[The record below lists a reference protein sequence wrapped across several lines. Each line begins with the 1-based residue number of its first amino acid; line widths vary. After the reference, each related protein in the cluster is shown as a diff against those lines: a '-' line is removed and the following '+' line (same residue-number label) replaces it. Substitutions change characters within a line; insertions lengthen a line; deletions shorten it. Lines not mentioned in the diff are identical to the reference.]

1 MSGRAVPSR
10 RNRSGVQASPGAAV
24 LAAAFGMIAVAG
36 CVIPANSAPSLEWAV
51 KAAYLFKLPPFI
63 EWPGNAFASSSSPF
77 NLCIVGS
84 DPFGDLLERGAA
96 GQKLGEHPIVIQHL
110 SDVSQGTHCQMMYVA
125 GDPQAVAADIGS
137 TGGMPVLTI
146 TDSQTDGRAK
156 GIINFVTRDN
166 HVRFEIDRAAA
177 ARDRLHIS
185 SKLLSIAVPAEQDRG
200 PP

>member
-1 MSGRAVPSR
+1 ML
-10 RNRSGVQASPGAAV
+10 AAV
-24 LAAAFGMIAVAG
+24 LGFLAIVGCAVPACAG
-36 CVIPANSAPSLEWAV
+36 PSLEWAI

-63 EWPGNAFASSSSPF
+63 EWPGNAFASPSSPF

-96 GQKLGEHPIVIQHL
+96 GQKLGGHPIVLEHL
-110 SDVSQGTHCQMMYVA
+110 TDVSQNARCQMMYVA
-125 GDPQAVAADIGS
+125 GDPQSVAADIAA
-137 TGGMPVLTI
+137 TGGMPVLTV

-177 ARDRLHIS
+177 ARDRLDIS
-185 SKLLSIAVPAEQDRG
+185 SKLLSIAVPGEPDQGAQ
-200 PP
+200 